1 MRQDIPPTPPVEQ
14 VADILV
20 RRYGPWPDESAGPV
34 VDQLIWF
41 LLSTRTT
48 VENCEAAYAAL
59 RERFSGL
66 DEVAEVREEALYSSL
81 RPAGLFRARARN
93 LCAAL
98 SAIRS
103 RFGSASLEAL
113 RAWSD
118 GECEAF
124 LLGLPGVGLK
134 VARCVMS
141 FGLGRPVLAVD
152 AHIWRATRRL
162 GWHTF
167 SGDAPSRRGADHL
180 NSLMPAGLDVL
191 SLHVNL
197 IRLGREFCPAGEPRC
212 GACPLKGICATGVG
226 NMCDGIGHDGLEK
239 AEMN

>member
-1 MRQDIPPTPPVEQ
+1 MKENIDPCKSCAPPRVPVDE

-20 RRYGPWPDESAGPV
+20 RQYGPWPDESESPV
-34 VDQLIWF
+34 IDQLVWF

-59 RERFSGL
+59 RERFPSW
-66 DEVAEVREEALYSSL
+66 DEMAEAREEELYSSL
-81 RPAGLFRARARN
+81 RPAGLYRSRARN
-93 LCAAL
+93 LCATL
-98 SAIRS
+98 LAIQN

-113 RAWSD
+113 RAWPD

-152 AHIWRATRRL
+152 THIWRVTRRL
-162 GWHTF
+162 GWHAF
-167 SGDAPSRRGADHL
+167 PGDAPSRPGADHL
-180 NSLMPAGLDVL
+180 NALMPAGRDVL

-212 GACPLKGICATGVG
+212 DVCPLGTICATGV
-226 NMCDGIGHDGLEK
+226 DGFEK
-239 AEMN
+239 SRSEL